1 VPDLLQKG
9 LSLWSIAM
17 QIKKVRLD
25 MLLVAR
31 GLADTR
37 EKAQALIAAGLVSV
51 EGVRRDKCGH
61 AYPPQAEINVSAP
74 LRYVSRGGLK
84 LEKAVSAFKI
94 NFTGKYVLDVGAST
108 GGFTDCALQHGA
120 AGVIAVDVGK
130 GQLAWK
136 LREDA
141 RVTVLEKTNVRYLA
155 QAELPYPPTM
165 AMVDVSFISLRLVF
179 PVLSKLLS
187 PGAEVIALIKP
198 QFEAGKEAVSRGAGV
213 VRDGKIHLEVLE
225 GVLHSARELCWG
237 LCGLTFSPLRGP
249 EGNIEF
255 LGWWQLG
262 ASDQI
267 AGDVAEVVRAAHYEL
282 L

>member
-1 VPDLLQKG
+1 
-9 LSLWSIAM
+9 M

-25 MLLVAR
+25 MLLVTR

-37 EKAQALIAAGLVSV
+37 ERAQALIAAGLVSV

-61 AYPPQAEINVSAP
+61 AYPPQAEITLAAP
-74 LRYVSRGGLK
+74 LKYVSRGGLK
-84 LEKAVSAFKI
+84 LEKAVSSFNLDFA
-94 NFTGKYVLDVGAST
+94 GKFVLDVGAST

-120 AGVIAVDVGK
+120 QGVIAVDVGK

-141 RVTVLEKTNVRYLA
+141 RVTVLEKTNIRYL
-155 QAELPYPPTM
+155 ETSDLPYLPTM
-165 AMVDVSFISLRLVF
+165 ATVDVSFISLRLVF
-179 PVLSKLLS
+179 PVLNKLLP
-187 PGAEVIALIKP
+187 PGAEVVALIKP
-198 QFEAGKEAVSRGAGV
+198 QFEAGKEVVSRGEGV
-213 VRDGKIHLEVLE
+213 VRDEKVHINVLE
-225 GVLHSARELCWG
+225 GVLQSARALSWG

-262 ASDQI
+262 TLDQI
-267 AGDVAEVVRAAHYEL
+267 AGNAAEVVRAAHNEL

>member
-1 VPDLLQKG
+1 
-9 LSLWSIAM
+9 M

-25 MLLVAR
+25 VLLVAR

-61 AYPPQAEINVSAP
+61 AYPPQAEITVSAP

-84 LEKAVSAFKI
+84 LEKALSSFNIDFA
-94 NFTGKYVLDVGAST
+94 GKFVLDVGAST

-120 AGVIAVDVGK
+120 SGVIAVDVGK

-141 RVTVLEKTNVRYLA
+141 RVTVLEKTNVRYL
-155 QAELPYPPTM
+155 EKSDLPYPPTM
-165 AMVDVSFISLRLVF
+165 AMVDVSFISLRLVL
-179 PVLSKLLS
+179 PVLNKLL
-187 PGAEVIALIKP
+187 PHGAEVIALIKP
-198 QFEAGKEAVSRGAGV
+198 QFEAGKEVVSRGAGV
-213 VRDGKIHLEVLE
+213 VRDDKIHIDVLE
-225 GVLHSARELCWG
+225 GVLHSARELSWG

-255 LGWWQLG
+255 LGWWQIG
-262 ASDQI
+262 TSDQI
-267 AGDVAEVVRAAHYEL
+267 AGDAAPVVRAAHHEL